1 MAGYES
7 YEDTDYRRSKGITV
21 DRTRCRSII
30 KALSP
35 RSMST
40 FAVGFSALVDAKDK
54 EEATEKLREAVK
66 NGMPPYYCNSENTPP
81 IL

>member
-1 MAGYES
+1 
-7 YEDTDYRRSKGITV
+7 
-21 DRTRCRSII
+21 
-30 KALSP
+30 
-35 RSMST
+35 MST